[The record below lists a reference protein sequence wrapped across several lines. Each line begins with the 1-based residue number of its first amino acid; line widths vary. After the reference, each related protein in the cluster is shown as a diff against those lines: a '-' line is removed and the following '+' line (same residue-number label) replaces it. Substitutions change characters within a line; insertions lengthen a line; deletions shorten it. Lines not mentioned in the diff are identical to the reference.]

1 MNMQTIIVNIP
12 NNEKDFFIMLMRKF
26 KYKNTIISNEEMEDK
41 ELSKWIQEGME
52 TEDVPIEKV
61 FKLLE
66 KYGVDS

>member
-1 MNMQTIIVNIP
+1 MQTIIVNIP

-26 KYKNTIISNEEMEDK
+26 KYKNTIISDEEMEDK

-61 FKLLE
+61 FKMLE
-66 KYGVDS
+66 KHGADS

>member
-1 MNMQTIIVNIP
+1 MQTIIVNIP